1 MSMTTELATGDPLS
15 APITAAPQEHGTAA
29 TRWSLPTRIIFRFCV
44 LYFGLYILTTQ
55 MYWGFARIVPW
66 VQMPYL
72 RQNTYVQSLTTWI
85 ATAWWGFPQ
94 PLSTNDRAIPASRS
108 GFAWCCGSGSRRRWW
123 GTGWPSSSRCRCR
136 IPA

>member
-72 RQNTYVQSLTTWI
+72 RQNTYVQRSSTAKSVRAASGWKRRGSITT
-85 ATAWWGFPQ
+85 A
-94 PLSTNDRAIPASRS
+94 
-108 GFAWCCGSGSRRRWW
+108 
-123 GTGWPSSSRCRCR
+123 GTW
-136 IPA
+136 